1 MNKLGKVFSVLFFL
15 MAFIFLAWLITW
27 GILFGYIGIVL
38 LFVFGILGR
47 WINLDF
53 KRIILFSFII
63 FLVGM
68 AMLPLSI
75 KQYNAR
81 SKDYFQ
87 RIQEKKSLSFSEKIS
102 IYGLNI
108 FFCTGGSLIY
118 PEVAKESMLMMF
130 KDSDGVREFESD
142 FFLKSQKIQS
152 ALKNPFN
159 TPKKKVTWNPKY
171 YKLYP
176 ESRYALALNPCEVYP
191 PLKNGHSTEYKIS
204 VKVSYPYSSEI
215 YLIKNEFVQL
225 QVQEGLFHYLQQEGW
240 LHPYKA
246 IWKATRIEP

>member
-63 FLVGM
+63 FMVGM
-68 AMLPLSI
+68 VMLPLSI

-87 RIQEKKSLSFSEKIS
+87 
-102 IYGLNI
+102 
-108 FFCTGGSLIY
+108 
-118 PEVAKESMLMMF
+118 
-130 KDSDGVREFESD
+130 
-142 FFLKSQKIQS
+142 
-152 ALKNPFN
+152 
-159 TPKKKVTWNPKY
+159 
-171 YKLYP
+171 
-176 ESRYALALNPCEVYP
+176 
-191 PLKNGHSTEYKIS
+191 
-204 VKVSYPYSSEI
+204 
-215 YLIKNEFVQL
+215 
-225 QVQEGLFHYLQQEGW
+225 
-240 LHPYKA
+240 
-246 IWKATRIEP
+246 